1 MSLDQ
6 DFELPAE
13 DNPPADASV
22 GEGEGVGSTEPQPLV
37 VIQYRNRGI
46 PPFLI
51 PPLLVLLAAG
61 VIMSYQRQTPPRSLA
76 VTAAKASKGANNL
89 ATASATKSSEDA
101 QGELNKEVIHAPV
114 AAEGSA
120 SIPAAV
126 APPGSTPASPVE
138 SSETLTV
145 RKPVALVGP
154 AIAARAGPDEKP
166 GPPEFDPKP
175 ETKATTPPHPLAAA
189 TESPTATPESS
200 PFDLDP
206 QDGLRKVEAGPARAA
221 DSEPAAPKAATP
233 EPAPRPAIG
242 FNPLPDAGLP
252 PPEPLM
258 QPKPEVVV
266 EQIEREVQREAQQ
279 KEAER
284 QELEAVKLDARFREI
299 QEAVDRAE
307 EQRVPFRN
315 DLREILKSEPS
326 DRASLLI
333 EDLCERYGR
342 DTVPQISQ
350 TVRRMRQRMSGRF
363 GHQEM
368 VELMRNYGLPE
379 TLVLDYLAQDIRK
392 KSMNARGG
400 PRNEREVLVRAA
412 WLLLKYSVTQARS
425 DSPPR
430 ASAGRSFAGVAPTP
444 PRRPGRV
451 PQ

>member
-13 DNPPADASV
+13 DNPAADASV
-22 GEGEGVGSTEPQPLV
+22 GESEGSAEPQPLV

-76 VTAAKASKGANNL
+76 VTAAKASKGAKTL
-89 ATASATKSSEDA
+89 ATESATKSSEDA
-101 QGELNKEVIHAPV
+101 TGEMNKEATHVPV

-126 APPGSTPASPVE
+126 APPGSNPAPPVE
-138 SSETLTV
+138 SSETISAQQ
-145 RKPVALVGP
+145 PVAPVGP
-154 AIAARAGPDEKP
+154 ATAAHVGTDEKP

-175 ETKATTPPHPLAAA
+175 EKKAPTPPNPLVAA
-189 TESPTATPESS
+189 TERPTVTPESS

-206 QDGLRKVEAGPARAA
+206 QEGLRKVEAGPARAA
-221 DSEPAAPKAATP
+221 DSEPAAPKAAMP
-233 EPAPRPAIG
+233 EPVPRPAIG
-242 FNPLPDAGLP
+242 FNPPPDAGPP
-252 PPEPLM
+252 PPEPLK
-258 QPKPEVVV
+258 QPEPEVIA
-266 EQIEREVQREAQQ
+266 EQIEQEFQREAQQ
-279 KEAER
+279 KAAER
-284 QELEAVKLDARFREI
+284 QELEAVKLEAKIREI

-315 DLREILKSEPS
+315 DLRVILKSEPS

-333 EDLCERYGR
+333 EDLCVRYGR

-350 TVRRMRQRMSGRF
+350 TVGRMRQRMSGRY

-368 VELMRNYGLPE
+368 MELMRNYGLPE
-379 TLVLDYLAQDIRK
+379 PLILDYLAQDIRK
-392 KSMNARGG
+392 KSMHARGG

-412 WLLLKYSVTQARS
+412 RLLLKYSVAQARS

-430 ASAGRSFAGVAPTP
+430 AGAGPSFAGVAPAL